1 MTTSMA
7 TVTSPTSPKLK
18 RTATDGPCSVD
29 AIKNLPLPTDEPTNF
44 KVNCNGDT
52 IVLGL
57 EGSANKVGVGV
68 LKYEKTPDAGASY
81 YILANPRKTYIP
93 PTGHGFLPKETA
105 THHQNYIVS
114 LVRVALSE
122 AFPDEEHPERLIS
135 GICYTKGPGMGA
147 PLQSCAVCA
156 RTLSLLWD
164 VPLVGVNHCV
174 GHIEMGRVATG
185 ASNPVVLY
193 VSGGNT
199 QVIAYSNQRY
209 RIFGETIDIAIGNC
223 LDRFARGKKETESSM
238 TLRQYQYLNFM
249 CY

>member
-1 MTTSMA
+1 MA

-81 YILANPRKTYIP
+81 CILANPRKTYIP